1 MSWYLVEIG
10 SKEGF
15 RWCHK
20 YRVLNN
26 GEMTGVL
33 EFNRLTEV
41 FGGSWYVGV
50 IDGKSSGEGLIVN

>member
-1 MSWYLVEIG
+1 MIE
-10 SKEGF
+10 
-15 RWCHK
+15 CHK

>member
-1 MSWYLVEIG
+1 MRVLGGGWG
-10 SKEGF
+10 SEMIE
-15 RWCHK
+15 CHK